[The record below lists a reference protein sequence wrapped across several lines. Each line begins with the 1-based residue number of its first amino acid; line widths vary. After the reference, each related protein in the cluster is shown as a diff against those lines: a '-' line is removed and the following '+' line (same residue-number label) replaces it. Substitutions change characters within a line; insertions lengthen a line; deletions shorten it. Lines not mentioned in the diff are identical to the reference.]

1 MKLNSDTQINGNK
14 IILVPYRKKHVEK
27 YHVWMESEELRK
39 QTASERLSLEE
50 EYEMQ
55 QTWLNDEEKCTF
67 IVLDKNL
74 MDETDNEIVSMVGDA
89 NLYIQKDGD
98 CTVGE
103 IGLMIAEPSFRSC
116 GRGSEAAL
124 FILRYGVE
132 KIGINKYLAVISS
145 SNVTSINLF
154 KKFNF
159 VKENESEVFQ
169 EITLSRKVDSEWISW
184 LRAQTP
190 SYAIEPT
197 EPNF

>member
-1 MKLNSDTQINGNK
+1 MKLNSEIQIIGTK

-27 YHVWMESEELRK
+27 YHDWMESEELRK

-67 IVLDKNL
+67 IVLDKKL
-74 MDETDNEIVSMVGDA
+74 MEESNNEIVSMIGDA
-89 NLYIQKDGD
+89 NLYIRKDGEN
-98 CTVGE
+98 VIGE

-132 KIGINKYLAVISS
+132 NIGVNKYLAVISS
-145 SNVTSINLF
+145 DNKTSINLF
-154 KKFNF
+154 GKFNF

-169 EITLSRKVDSEWISW
+169 EVTLSRKVDSEWSSW
-184 LRAQTP
+184 LRTQTQ
-190 SYAIEPT
+190 SYTIEPT

>member
-1 MKLNSDTQINGNK
+1 
-14 IILVPYRKKHVEK
+14 
-27 YHVWMESEELRK
+27 MESEELRK

-67 IVLDKNL
+67 IVLDKKL
-74 MDETDNEIVSMVGDA
+74 MEESNNEIVSMIGDA
-89 NLYIQKDGD
+89 NLYIRKDGEN
-98 CTVGE
+98 VIGE

-132 KIGINKYLAVISS
+132 NIGVNKYLAVISS
-145 SNVTSINLF
+145 DNKTSINLF
-154 KKFNF
+154 GKFNF

-169 EITLSRKVDSEWISW
+169 EVTLSRKVDSEWSSW
-184 LRAQTP
+184 LRTQTQ
-190 SYAIEPT
+190 SYTIEPT